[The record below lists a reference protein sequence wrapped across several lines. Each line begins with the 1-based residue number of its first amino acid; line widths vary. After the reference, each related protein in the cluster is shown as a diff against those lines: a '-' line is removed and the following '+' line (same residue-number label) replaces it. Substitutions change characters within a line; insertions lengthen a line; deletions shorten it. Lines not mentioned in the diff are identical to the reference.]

1 MRILWNTH
9 SLFFFAYNISL
20 ISRLINHFWHCARK
34 TCFLYGCFSFTV
46 RHSVKGVQARSFFWS
61 IFTRIYTVNIPIQSK
76 CRKIRTRKFLRR
88 NCFSFWII
96 LLSYVD
102 IVDYHLLSFLEETT
116 ILVFLYYPWSL
127 GKGLQAFQKVAVAY
141 SELCQISKMER
152 FAKIV
157 NRF

>member
-46 RHSVKGVQARSFFWS
+46 RHSVKGVQVRSFFWS

-96 LLSYVD
+96 LLSYVCG
-102 IVDYHLLSFLEETT
+102 HRWLSFA
-116 ILVFLYYPWSL
+116 VFLGGNNHPCIFVLSM
-127 GKGLQAFQKVAVAY
+127 KPRK
-141 SELCQISKMER
+141 R
-152 FAKIV
+152 FASLPKGGSGLFRTLSNI
-157 NRF
+157 